1 MPREAQ
7 QPPIGLLE
15 RLQRLPGYSWD
26 ESRQFRS
33 SYGVW
38 HTFGTKHL
46 VDTTGSRHVLP
57 VRPRSVS
64 SLEQHNNGAN
74 GVAPPRDADDGR
86 TAVADK
92 GRESAMEVVARISE
106 SPDQEEKAQEEYRR
120 LAAVAD
126 PHYNCL
132 LRPLEVKR
140 LPGRDQESDPPLVV
154 CIYESPGPNDLLK
167 YVDYSTTWYR
177 DVLEVDGSDEDHDNS
192 KDEDDDDDDVR
203 RNRNE
208 PMPLSTFLDFAIGAA
223 ECIKILH
230 SQQIVHGEIRADA
243 FHFSEETGKVK
254 LIHLGAGLR
263 RYHSDLSNA
272 TWSTLANQDGV
283 TARIP
288 YMSPEQTGRTPIQP
302 DSRADIYSLGILL
315 WSALVQETPFCGR
328 TPMEIIRAVLGEE
341 LPLVSSLRPDVP
353 DLVAQVI
360 AKATA
365 KNVSERYHSVSGLR
379 HDLVELRRLLAAK
392 EPDDEDNDEGRAAT
406 AAEVENWK
414 IGSKDVS
421 PFFTLPRIMVG
432 RTQERNAIVEIL
444 DRTNQMYQ
452 AGKGLQLSSLPEGQF
467 ATFDALA
474 FPSDTPGD
482 EDGHNAMDGFSNL
495 LASTSGVRRSYPANT
510 ARMRSPADSRHG
522 SFESIESAAGASD
535 AKTADKRLST
545 PSIDSASVEG
555 SSRSSDS
562 AGRTAAHR
570 MMVPKGRC
578 ELITIEGG
586 AGLGKTRLIT
596 SVQIEARQRGFFASS
611 RFDPAAK
618 ERLRPILQL
627 FSSLFEQAFSEN
639 TIEPS
644 FLPML
649 RNHIGSAWNTLHKV
663 LGLPKFLLG
672 SGPDLPDQVSKRAT
686 AAVPSSSRHTG
697 TPSSQEF
704 LRTGS
709 STKSLPLVRTLL
721 DILRAFSRYKPLCL
735 CLDDVHFADKESL
748 ELVAQIIS
756 ARIRMVVI
764 LAYRPESACSEMT
777 NHILD
782 LCTNEGFRK
791 GRDVGITTITLSP
804 LNEDS
809 VMEYV
814 ANTLYLSVPLIW
826 PLGALI
832 QSRTGGN
839 PFYIREMLSVCYRQK
854 FVWYD
859 YQEGSWSFDLR
870 RISDHFK
877 ADDYH
882 EAVLDDFLVIR
893 LNSLP
898 PVTKSILAWASSVG
912 MTFSFQLVRRL
923 YSGDKTAPQAG
934 LPEVEMIQALQP
946 AMEAY
951 VIAPTKHHDVFSFTY
966 NRYMHIAAS
975 FHTKAKDYV
984 NFIKAQVL
992 FQYYSHDDKYRN
1004 MLASAIIE
1012 STPLI
1017 KRCVTRRQPFRKFLV
1032 DHAKAANET
1041 GYRST
1046 AIDSYACCIVLLQD
1060 NMWDD
1065 NSEDVSYDETLHI
1078 FTAAAECY
1086 LYQGQHAEANRLLQS
1101 ILSNAR
1107 SAVDKAP
1114 AWILQSRML
1123 AQQGNSTDAFQAL
1136 KACLVTLGL
1145 DIDEDPTF
1153 AKCDNQFRRM
1163 RDAITAIDSEGIA
1176 EKTPVEHPH
1185 LAAAGAVLVEA
1196 TRAAFWSDTL
1206 TFYQMTLV
1214 MVDTYLT
1221 RGTFPQAGMGLLQLA
1236 VIAISRDNAISFA
1249 SHCGDLALAL
1259 IEQWKDPH
1267 TMGRGIALYST
1278 FVGHIKHP
1286 VQSSIGQLEGALDF
1300 AIRAGDRIATILN
1313 YGFLA
1318 TAKFFASENLAELEN
1333 FCVSSCE
1340 DIPHWQSDTPGG
1352 TILMAIC
1359 QVCRAL
1365 QGKTFTHD
1373 PMGVMSCEEHSS
1385 TAYKHWLVTT
1395 IKNSDR
1401 PLMLYESME
1410 MAPLFLYG
1418 HYGRAVALGNS
1429 CLKKINAVWS
1439 ARDTR
1444 FLMFF
1449 HSLSLA
1455 GSVWVRKQ
1463 EQLESTYRAGH
1474 PQPASDVDGWSLDP
1488 ALKEDMVG
1496 MARML
1501 RYFRRRIEQWQAVSD
1516 VNYLAWSKMLG
1527 AQIAEM
1533 EGDQAAALRLYQE
1546 ALDHASTHGF
1556 IFEEA
1561 LVHHLLAGHLIR
1573 EGSSR
1578 LGTLALKEAVT
1589 LYRQMGATGVADHIL
1604 QSHDLQQRVKDA
1616 REAAT
1621 QTDAE
1626 EMAVPTRPRV
1636 TTTNTDD
1643 TSSVEEAVADRALHI
1658 LDLTSILEASQV
1670 ISSVLRV
1677 DELLRTMCKII
1688 MQSCHGVATLAAIVT
1703 NEEEKVGWA
1712 VAASG
1717 NAAGHI
1723 KVHNPPTPIRHS
1735 NLVAESIVNYCVRF
1749 REAAYL
1755 PDVLQDP
1762 RFSHVSETW
1771 VAQNP
1776 VSKAV
1781 MALPIS
1787 PGGDESGPN
1796 VVLYLEGPP
1805 NAFSYRTRVVLQLLV
1820 VQLGISYSNALTLQ
1834 EVERVSTINQ
1844 SMVEAQKQAL
1854 AEAMAAEQKANV
1866 AKAEALHHAKLAEE
1880 AAKAK
1885 SSFLA
1890 NISHELRTPLNG
1902 VIGNSELL
1910 LSSPLPEAQLE
1921 MAESIRMS
1929 ANLLLAVINDILDF
1943 SKVEANKMQ
1952 LHIVPFDVERMVMDV
1967 VRSIPT
1973 DSRNGP
1979 RSSDVHLVHDI
1990 QLQET
1995 RHVCG
2000 DPVRLRQILGN
2011 LVGNSLKFTEK
2022 GSITIGARTEHESED
2037 SVRLSFWVA
2046 DTGIGIPAALIPR
2059 LFRPFTQ
2066 ADASTARRFGGT
2078 GLGLSICKL
2087 LVELMGGTVD
2097 LKSTEHV
2104 GTTVSFSVALP
2115 KAIPG
2120 DSGRTT
2126 PTWSS
2131 DGGQG
2136 AIDQQPHL
2144 ELLDLSNIRLED
2156 LRVCIAED
2164 NLINQKITVQFLKK
2178 LGFAQIDTY
2187 NNGLEAVEGIQRQ
2200 ASRDQP
2206 YHMILMD
2213 VQMPVMD
2220 GYDATRR
2227 LRQHPMDA
2235 VRRILIIALTAS
2247 AIQGDQERCLASG
2260 MNDYLAK
2267 PVLLG
2272 ALKKKFNKYLRIV

>member
-1 MPREAQ
+1 
-7 QPPIGLLE
+7 
-15 RLQRLPGYSWD
+15 
-26 ESRQFRS
+26 
-33 SYGVW
+33 
-38 HTFGTKHL
+38 
-46 VDTTGSRHVLP
+46 
-57 VRPRSVS
+57 
-64 SLEQHNNGAN
+64 
-74 GVAPPRDADDGR
+74 
-86 TAVADK
+86 
-92 GRESAMEVVARISE
+92 
-106 SPDQEEKAQEEYRR
+106 
-120 LAAVAD
+120 
-126 PHYNCL
+126 
-132 LRPLEVKR
+132 
-140 LPGRDQESDPPLVV
+140 
-154 CIYESPGPNDLLK
+154 
-167 YVDYSTTWYR
+167 
-177 DVLEVDGSDEDHDNS
+177 
-192 KDEDDDDDDVR
+192 
-203 RNRNE
+203 
-208 PMPLSTFLDFAIGAA
+208 
-223 ECIKILH
+223 
-230 SQQIVHGEIRADA
+230 
-243 FHFSEETGKVK
+243 
-254 LIHLGAGLR
+254 
-263 RYHSDLSNA
+263 
-272 TWSTLANQDGV
+272 
-283 TARIP
+283 
-288 YMSPEQTGRTPIQP
+288 
-302 DSRADIYSLGILL
+302 
-315 WSALVQETPFCGR
+315 
-328 TPMEIIRAVLGEE
+328 
-341 LPLVSSLRPDVP
+341 
-353 DLVAQVI
+353 
-360 AKATA
+360 
-365 KNVSERYHSVSGLR
+365 
-379 HDLVELRRLLAAK
+379 
-392 EPDDEDNDEGRAAT
+392 
-406 AAEVENWK
+406 
-414 IGSKDVS
+414 
-421 PFFTLPRIMVG
+421 
-432 RTQERNAIVEIL
+432 
-444 DRTNQMYQ
+444 
-452 AGKGLQLSSLPEGQF
+452 
-467 ATFDALA
+467 
-474 FPSDTPGD
+474 
-482 EDGHNAMDGFSNL
+482 
-495 LASTSGVRRSYPANT
+495 
-510 ARMRSPADSRHG
+510 
-522 SFESIESAAGASD
+522 
-535 AKTADKRLST
+535 
-545 PSIDSASVEG
+545 
-555 SSRSSDS
+555 
-562 AGRTAAHR
+562 
-570 MMVPKGRC
+570 
-578 ELITIEGG
+578 
-586 AGLGKTRLIT
+586 
-596 SVQIEARQRGFFASS
+596 
-611 RFDPAAK
+611 
-618 ERLRPILQL
+618 
-627 FSSLFEQAFSEN
+627 
-639 TIEPS
+639 
-644 FLPML
+644 
-649 RNHIGSAWNTLHKV
+649 
-663 LGLPKFLLG
+663 
-672 SGPDLPDQVSKRAT
+672 
-686 AAVPSSSRHTG
+686 
-697 TPSSQEF
+697 
-704 LRTGS
+704 
-709 STKSLPLVRTLL
+709 
-721 DILRAFSRYKPLCL
+721 
-735 CLDDVHFADKESL
+735 
-748 ELVAQIIS
+748 
-756 ARIRMVVI
+756 
-764 LAYRPESACSEMT
+764 
-777 NHILD
+777 
-782 LCTNEGFRK
+782 
-791 GRDVGITTITLSP
+791 
-804 LNEDS
+804 
-809 VMEYV
+809 MEYV

-923 YSGDKTAPQAG
+923 LSGDKTTSEAG
-934 LPEVEMIQALQP
+934 LSEVEMIQALQP

-975 FHTKAKDYV
+975 FHAKAKDDV

-1012 STPLI
+1012 SAPVI
-1017 KRCVTRRQPFRKFLV
+1017 KRSVTRRQPFRKFLV

-1041 GYRST
+1041 GFRST

-1060 NMWDD
+1060 NMWDG
-1065 NSEDVSYDETLHI
+1065 NAEDVSYDETLHI

-1086 LYQGQHAEANRLLQS
+1086 LYQGQHAEADCLLQS
-1101 ILSNAR
+1101 ILSHAR

-1136 KACLVTLGL
+1136 QACLVTLGL
-1145 DIDEDPTF
+1145 DIDEEPTF
-1153 AKCDNQFRRM
+1153 AKCDKQFRRL
-1163 RDAITAIDSEGIA
+1163 RDTITAIESEGIA
-1176 EKTPVEHPH
+1176 EKTPVEHPN

-1286 VQSSIGQLEGALDF
+1286 VQSSIAQLEGALDY

-1318 TAKFFASENLAELEN
+1318 TAKFFASENLVELEN

-1373 PMGVMSCEEHSS
+1373 PIGVMSCEEHNS
-1385 TAYKHWLVTT
+1385 TAYKHWLVKT

-1418 HYGRAVALGNS
+1418 HYARAVALGNA

-1455 GSVWVRKQ
+1455 GSVWIRKQ
-1463 EQLESTYRAGH
+1463 ELLERSYQAGY
-1474 PQPASDVDGWSLDP
+1474 PQPASDVDAPPLDP
-1488 ALKEDMVG
+1488 SLKEDMAG
-1496 MARML
+1496 LARML

-1516 VNYLAWSKMLG
+1516 VNYLAWSKILG

-1533 EGDQAAALRLYQE
+1533 EGHQAAALRLYQE

-1561 LVHHLLAGHLIR
+1561 LANHLLAGHLIR

-1589 LYRQMGATGVADHIL
+1589 LYRRMGATGVADHIL
-1604 QSHDLQQRVKDA
+1604 QTHDLQQRVKDA

-1626 EMAVPTRPRV
+1626 EMAVQTRPRV
-1636 TTTNTDD
+1636 TTANTDD
-1643 TSSVEEAVADRALHI
+1643 TSSIEDAVADRALHI

-1703 NEEEKVGWA
+1703 NEEQKVGWA

-1723 KVHNPPTPIRHS
+1723 KVHNPPTPIRQS

-1771 VAQNP
+1771 VAENP
-1776 VSKAV
+1776 VSKSV

-1844 SMVEAQKQAL
+1844 SMVEAQKKAL

-1910 LSSPLPEAQLE
+1910 LNSPLPEAQLE

-1952 LHIVPFDVERMVMDV
+1952 LHVVPFDIERMVTEV
-1967 VRSIPT
+1967 VRSVPA
-1973 DSRNGP
+1973 DSKNGP
-1979 RSSDVHLVHDI
+1979 RSSDVHIVHDI

-2011 LVGNSLKFTEK
+2011 LLGNSMKFTEK
-2022 GSITIGARTEHESED
+2022 GTITIGARAENETED

-2087 LVELMGGTVD
+2087 LVELMGGTID

-2104 GTTVSFSVALP
+2104 GTTVSFAVTLP

-2131 DGGQG
+2131 DGSQG
-2136 AIDQQPHL
+2136 VIDQRPPL
-2144 ELLDLSNIRLED
+2144 ELLDLSNTRLAD

-2178 LGFAQIDTY
+2178 LGFTKIDTY
-2187 NNGLEAVEGIQRQ
+2187 NNGLEAVEGIQKQ
-2200 ASRDQP
+2200 ALRDQP

-2227 LRQHPMDA
+2227 LRQDPMDA

-2272 ALKKKFNKYLRIV
+2272 ALKKKFSKYLRIA

>member
-1 MPREAQ
+1 MHREAQ
-7 QPPIGLLE
+7 EPPAGLLD
-15 RLQRLPGYSWD
+15 RLQRLAGYTWD

-33 SYGVW
+33 SYGIW
-38 HTFGTKHL
+38 HIVGTKHL
-46 VDTTGSRHVLP
+46 VDTTSARHVLP
-57 VRPRSVS
+57 ARPRSVS
-64 SLEQHNNGAN
+64 SLEHLNVGAN
-74 GVAPPRDADDGR
+74 VVTPPCDTR
-86 TAVADK
+86 K
-92 GRESAMEVVARISE
+92 GRESALEVVARISE
-106 SPDQEEKAQEEYRR
+106 NPGQEEKVQEEYRR

-126 PHYNCL
+126 PRYNCL
-132 LRPLEVKR
+132 LRPLEVLR
-140 LPGRDQESDPPLVV
+140 FPSRNQEREPPLVV

-167 YVDYSTTWYR
+167 YVDCGATWYR
-177 DVLEVDGSDEDHDNS
+177 EVPKGDESDEDHDNNQ
-192 KDEDDDDDDVR
+192 DED
-203 RNRNE
+203 E
-208 PMPLSTFLDFAIGAA
+208 PMSLSTFLDFAIGAT
-223 ECIKILH
+223 ESIKILH

-243 FHFSEETGKVK
+243 FHFSEETGRVK

-263 RYHSDLSNA
+263 RYHSDLRNA
-272 TWSTLANQDGV
+272 TWSALAEQDGA
-283 TARIP
+283 TARMS

-315 WSALVQETPFCGR
+315 WSALVRETPFGGK

-353 DLVAQVI
+353 ELIARVI

-392 EPDDEDNDEGRAAT
+392 ERDEDGKDEEQAAT
-406 AAEVENWK
+406 AAELDNWK

-444 DRTNQMYQ
+444 DRTYQMYQ
-452 AGKGLQLSSLPEGQF
+452 GGRGLQLSSLPEGQF
-467 ATFDALA
+467 ATFDAFAL
-474 FPSDTPGD
+474 PGDTPGE
-482 EDGHNAMDGFSNL
+482 EDGPNPTDGFPNL
-495 LASTSGVRRSYPANT
+495 LTSTNGPASGFRRSYPANT
-510 ARMRSPADSRHG
+510 TRMRSPAGSRYG
-522 SFESIESAAGASD
+522 SFESVDSAPGASD
-535 AKTADKRLST
+535 TKTADKRLST

-618 ERLRPILQL
+618 ERLRPVLQL

-672 SGPDLPDQVSKRAT
+672 SIPDVPEQASKTHT
-686 AAVPSSSRHTG
+686 AAIPLSSRHTG
-697 TPSSQEF
+697 TLSSHEF

-735 CLDDVHFADKESL
+735 CLDDLHFADEESL
-748 ELVAQIIS
+748 ELVAQIVS
-756 ARIRMVVI
+756 ARIRMVMI
-764 LAYRPESACSEMT
+764 LAYRPENTSEMT

-782 LCTNEGFRK
+782 LCTNEAGFRK
-791 GRDVGITTITLSP
+791 GRDVGITTLTLSP

-859 YQEGSWSFDLR
+859 YQEGSWSFDLP
-870 RISDHFK
+870 RISDYFK

-882 EAVLDDFLVIR
+882 EAVLDDFLVGR

-898 PVTKSILAWASSVG
+898 PVSKSILAWASSVG

-923 YSGDKTAPQAG
+923 LSADRTASEAG
-934 LPEVEMIQALQP
+934 LPEGEMIQALQP
-946 AMEAY
+946 AVEAY

-975 FHTKAKDYV
+975 FHTRAKDHV

-1004 MLASAIIE
+1004 MLASALIE
-1012 STPLI
+1012 SAPVI
-1017 KRCVTRRQPFRKFLV
+1017 RRSVTQRQPFRKFLV

-1041 GYRST
+1041 GFRST

-1060 NMWDD
+1060 NVWDD
-1065 NSEDVSYDETLHI
+1065 NAEDVSYDETLHI
-1078 FTAAAECY
+1078 YTAAAECY

-1101 ILSNAR
+1101 ILSDAR

-1145 DIDEDPTF
+1145 NVDEDPTF
-1153 AKCDNQFRRM
+1153 AKCDHQFRRL
-1163 RDAITAIDSEGIA
+1163 RDAISAIESEGIA
-1176 EKTPVEHPH
+1176 EETPVEQPN

-1278 FVGHIKHP
+1278 FVGHVKHP

-1318 TAKFFASENLAELEN
+1318 TAKFFASENLAELES

-1340 DIPHWQSDTPGG
+1340 DIPCWQSDTPGG

-1373 PMGVMSCEEHSS
+1373 PMGVMSCEEHNS
-1385 TAYKHWLVTT
+1385 TAYKHWLVKT

-1418 HYGRAVALGNS
+1418 HYARAVALGNS

-1455 GSVWVRKQ
+1455 GSVWARKQ
-1463 EQLESTYRAGH
+1463 EQLDR
-1474 PQPASDVDGWSLDP
+1474 ASDDP
-1488 ALKEDMVG
+1488 ALKEDIIG
-1496 MARML
+1496 LARML

-1533 EGDQAAALRLYQE
+1533 EGHQAAALCLYQD

-1556 IFEEA
+1556 LFEEA
-1561 LVHHLLAGHLIR
+1561 LAHHLLAGHLIR
-1573 EGSSR
+1573 EGSLR
-1578 LGTLALKEAVT
+1578 LGTLALKEAAT
-1589 LYRQMGATGVADHIL
+1589 LYRRMGATGVAEHIL
-1604 QSHDLQQRVKDA
+1604 QSRNVEPKARDA

-1626 EMAVPTRPRV
+1626 EMSVPTRPQV
-1636 TTTNTDD
+1636 TATSTDD
-1643 TSSVEEAVADRALHI
+1643 TSSIEDAVADRALHI

-1688 MQSCHGVATLAAIVT
+1688 MQSCHGVATLAAIIT
-1703 NEEEKVGWA
+1703 NEEQNVGWA

-1735 NLVAESIVNYCVRF
+1735 NLVAESVVNYCVRF

-1755 PDVLQDP
+1755 PDVLRDP

-1776 VSKAV
+1776 VSKCV

-1844 SMVEAQKQAL
+1844 SMVEAQKKAL
-1854 AEAMAAEQKANV
+1854 AEAMAAEQEANI

-1910 LSSPLPEAQLE
+1910 LGSPLPEAQLE

-1952 LHIVPFDVERMVMDV
+1952 LHIVPFDVERMVLEV

-1973 DSRNGP
+1973 DSTNGP
-1979 RSSDVHLVHDI
+1979 KSSHVHIMHDI

-1995 RHVCG
+1995 RYVHG

-2022 GSITIGARTEHESED
+2022 GSITIGARAENETED

-2059 LFRPFTQ
+2059 LFKPFTQ

-2104 GTTVSFSVALP
+2104 GTTVSFAITLP
-2115 KAIPG
+2115 KANPG

-2126 PTWSS
+2126 PTRSS
-2131 DGGQG
+2131 DGAQG
-2136 AIDQQPHL
+2136 GIDQPL
-2144 ELLDLSNIRLED
+2144 PPELMDLSNIHLHD

-2178 LGFAQIDTY
+2178 LGFTRIDTY

-2200 ASRDQP
+2200 ATQDRP

-2227 LRQHPMDA
+2227 LRQDPVDA
-2235 VRRILIIALTAS
+2235 VRQILIIALTAS

-2267 PVLLG
+2267 PVLLQ
-2272 ALKKKFNKYLRIV
+2272 ALKKKFSKYLRM

>member
-1 MPREAQ
+1 MHREAQ
-7 QPPIGLLE
+7 QPPTGLLD
-15 RLQRLPGYSWD
+15 RLRRLAGYTWD
-26 ESRQFRS
+26 ESRQFCS

-46 VDTTGSRHVLP
+46 VDTNRSRQVLP
-57 VRPRSVS
+57 VRPRSAS
-64 SLEQHNNGAN
+64 SLEQRNDGAN
-74 GVAPPRDADDGR
+74 AVAPPREARDDGGI
-86 TAVADK
+86 AADK
-92 GRESAMEVVARISE
+92 GRESEIEVVARISE
-106 SPDQEEKAQEEYRR
+106 SPGQEEKAQEEYRR

-126 PHYNCL
+126 PQYNCL
-132 LRPLEVKR
+132 LRPLEVER
-140 LPGRDQESDPPLVV
+140 LPSRDQEPPLVA

-167 YVDYSTTWYR
+167 YVDCGLTWYR
-177 DVLEVDGSDEDHDNS
+177 EAPKVDDSDGDHDNS
-192 KDEDDDDDDVR
+192 SDEDDNDASSPR
-203 RNRNE
+203 RSWDE

-223 ECIKILH
+223 ECIKLLH

-263 RYHSDLSNA
+263 RYRSDLRNA
-272 TWSTLANQDGV
+272 TWSALANQDGA
-283 TARIP
+283 TARIS

-315 WSALVQETPFCGR
+315 WSALVQEAPFCGR

-353 DLVAQVI
+353 DLIARVI

-379 HDLVELRRLLAAK
+379 HDLVELRRLLAAR
-392 EPDDEDNDEGRAAT
+392 EPDDEDNNEEGAAT
-406 AAEVENWK
+406 ATEVENWK

-444 DRTNQMYQ
+444 DRTYHMYQ
-452 AGKGLQLSSLPEGQF
+452 SGKGLQLSSLPEGQF

-474 FPSDTPGD
+474 FPGDTPGE
-482 EDGHNAMDGFSNL
+482 EDGHNAMDGFSSL
-495 LASTSGVRRSYPANT
+495 LASTNGVRRSYPANT
-510 ARMRSPADSRHG
+510 ARMRSPADSRYG
-522 SFESIESAAGASD
+522 SFESIESAAGSSD
-535 AKTADKRLST
+535 TKTADKRLST
-545 PSIDSASVEG
+545 QSIDSASVDG

-618 ERLRPILQL
+618 ERLRPVLQL

-672 SGPDLPDQVSKRAT
+672 SGPDLPDQASKRAT
-686 AAVPSSSRHTG
+686 VTSPTSSRHTG

-735 CLDDVHFADKESL
+735 CLDDVHFADEESL

-764 LAYRPESACSEMT
+764 LAYRPESASSEMT
-777 NHILD
+777 THILD

-791 GRDVGITTITLSP
+791 ARDVGVTTITLSP

-923 YSGDKTAPQAG
+923 LSGDKTTSEAG

-975 FHTKAKDYV
+975 FHAKAKDDV

-1012 STPLI
+1012 SAPVI
-1017 KRCVTRRQPFRKFLV
+1017 KRSVTRRQPFRKFLV

-1041 GYRST
+1041 GFRST

-1065 NSEDVSYDETLHI
+1065 NAEDVSYDETLHI

-1086 LYQGQHAEANRLLQS
+1086 LYQGQHAEADCLLQS
-1101 ILSNAR
+1101 ILSHAR
-1107 SAVDKAP
+1107 SVVDKAP

-1136 KACLVTLGL
+1136 QACLVTLGL
-1145 DIDEDPTF
+1145 DIDEEPTF
-1153 AKCDNQFRRM
+1153 AKCDKQFRRL
-1163 RDAITAIDSEGIA
+1163 RDTITAIESEGIA
-1176 EKTPVEHPH
+1176 EKTPVEHPN

-1286 VQSSIGQLEGALDF
+1286 VQSSIAQLEGALDF

-1318 TAKFFASENLAELEN
+1318 TAKFFASENLVELEN

-1373 PMGVMSCEEHSS
+1373 PIGVMSCEEHNA
-1385 TAYKHWLVTT
+1385 TAYKHWLVKT

-1418 HYGRAVALGNS
+1418 HYARAVALGNA

-1455 GSVWVRKQ
+1455 GSVWIRKQ
-1463 EQLESTYRAGH
+1463 ELLERSYQAGY
-1474 PQPASDVDGWSLDP
+1474 PQPASDVDAPPLDP
-1488 ALKEDMVG
+1488 SLKEDMVG
-1496 MARML
+1496 LARML
-1501 RYFRRRIEQWQAVSD
+1501 RYFRRRIEQWQTVSD
-1516 VNYLAWSKMLG
+1516 VNYLAWSKILG

-1533 EGDQAAALRLYQE
+1533 EGHQAAALRLYQE

-1561 LVHHLLAGHLIR
+1561 LANHLLAGHLIR

-1589 LYRQMGATGVADHIL
+1589 LYRRMGATGVADHIL
-1604 QSHDLQQRVKDA
+1604 QTHDLQQRVKDA

-1626 EMAVPTRPRV
+1626 ELAVQTRPRV
-1636 TTTNTDD
+1636 TTANTDD
-1643 TSSVEEAVADRALHI
+1643 TSSIEDAVADRALHI

-1703 NEEEKVGWA
+1703 KEEQKVGWA

-1723 KVHNPPTPIRHS
+1723 KVHNPPTPIRQS

-1771 VAQNP
+1771 VAENP
-1776 VSKAV
+1776 VSKSV

-1844 SMVEAQKQAL
+1844 SMVEAQKKAL

-1910 LSSPLPEAQLE
+1910 LNSPLPEAQLE

-1952 LHIVPFDVERMVMDV
+1952 LHVVPFDIERMVTEV
-1967 VRSIPT
+1967 VRSVPA
-1973 DSRNGP
+1973 DSKNGP
-1979 RSSDVHLVHDI
+1979 RSSDVHIVHDI

-2011 LVGNSLKFTEK
+2011 LLGNSMKFTEK
-2022 GSITIGARTEHESED
+2022 GTITIGARAENETED

-2087 LVELMGGTVD
+2087 LVELMGGTID

-2104 GTTVSFSVALP
+2104 GTTVSFAVTLP

-2131 DGGQG
+2131 DGSQG
-2136 AIDQQPHL
+2136 VIDQRPPL
-2144 ELLDLSNIRLED
+2144 ELLDLSNTRLAD

-2178 LGFAQIDTY
+2178 LGFTQIDTY
-2187 NNGLEAVEGIQRQ
+2187 NNGLEAVEGIQKQ
-2200 ASRDQP
+2200 ALRDQP

-2227 LRQHPMDA
+2227 LRQDPMDA

-2272 ALKKKFNKYLRIV
+2272 ALKKKFSKYLRIA

>member
-1 MPREAQ
+1 MHREAQ
-7 QPPIGLLE
+7 QPPTGLLD
-15 RLQRLPGYSWD
+15 RLRRLAGYTWD
-26 ESRQFRS
+26 ESTQFRS

-46 VDTTGSRHVLP
+46 VDTNRSRQVLP
-57 VRPRSVS
+57 VRPRSAS
-64 SLEQHNNGAN
+64 SLEQRNDEAN
-74 GVAPPRDADDGR
+74 AVAPPRDARDDGGI
-86 TAVADK
+86 AADK
-92 GRESAMEVVARISE
+92 GWESGIEVVARISE
-106 SPDQEEKAQEEYRR
+106 SPGQEEKVQEEYRS
-120 LAAVAD
+120 LGAVAD
-126 PHYNCL
+126 SQYTCL

-140 LPGRDQESDPPLVV
+140 LPSGDQEREPPLVV

-167 YVDYSTTWYR
+167 YVDCGLTWYR
-177 DVLEVDGSDEDHDNS
+177 KAPKVDGSDEDHDNNP
-192 KDEDDDDDDVR
+192 DEDGNDATSLR
-203 RNRNE
+203 RSRDE

-254 LIHLGAGLR
+254 LIHLGAGRR
-263 RYHSDLSNA
+263 RYHSDLRNA
-272 TWSTLANQDGV
+272 TWSALANQDGA
-283 TARIP
+283 TARIS

-315 WSALVQETPFCGR
+315 WSTLVQEAPFCGR

-353 DLVAQVI
+353 DLIARVI

-392 EPDDEDNDEGRAAT
+392 EPDDEDDDEGAAAT
-406 AAEVENWK
+406 AAELENWK

-432 RTQERNAIVEIL
+432 RTHERNTIVEIL
-444 DRTNQMYQ
+444 DRTYQLYQ
-452 AGKGLQLSSLPEGQF
+452 AGKGLQLSALPEGQF

-474 FPSDTPGD
+474 FPGDTPGE
-482 EDGHNAMDGFSNL
+482 EDGHNAMEGFSSL
-495 LASTSGVRRSYPANT
+495 LTSTNGVRRSYPANT
-510 ARMRSPADSRHG
+510 ARMRSPADSRYG
-522 SFESIESAAGASD
+522 SFESIESVAGSSD
-535 AKTADKRLST
+535 TRTADKRLST

-618 ERLRPILQL
+618 ERLRPVLQL

-663 LGLPKFLLG
+663 LGLPKFLLE
-672 SGPDLPDQVSKRAT
+672 SGPDLPDQASKRAT
-686 AAVPSSSRHTG
+686 ATK
-697 TPSSQEF
+697 F

-735 CLDDVHFADKESL
+735 CLDDVHFADEESL

-764 LAYRPESACSEMT
+764 LAYRPESATSEMT

-782 LCTNEGFRK
+782 LCTNEAGFRK
-791 GRDVGITTITLSP
+791 ARDVGVTTITLSP

-882 EAVLDDFLVIR
+882 EAVLDDFLVVR

-923 YSGDKTAPQAG
+923 LSGDKTTSEAG
-934 LPEVEMIQALQP
+934 LPEVEMIHALQP

-975 FHTKAKDYV
+975 FHTKAKDHV

-1012 STPLI
+1012 SAPVI
-1017 KRCVTRRQPFRKFLV
+1017 KRSMTRRQPFRKFLV

-1041 GYRST
+1041 GFRST
-1046 AIDSYACCIVLLQD
+1046 AVDSYACCIVLLQD

-1065 NSEDVSYDETLHI
+1065 SAVDVSYDETLHI

-1086 LYQGQHAEANRLLQS
+1086 LYQGQHAEADCLLQS
-1101 ILSNAR
+1101 ILSHAR
-1107 SAVDKAP
+1107 NAVDKAP

-1145 DIDEDPTF
+1145 DIDEEPTF
-1153 AKCDNQFRRM
+1153 AKCDNQFRRL
-1163 RDAITAIDSEGIA
+1163 RDTITAIESEGIA
-1176 EKTPVEHPH
+1176 EKTPVEHPN
-1185 LAAAGAVLVEA
+1185 LAAAGVVLVEA

-1286 VQSSIGQLEGALDF
+1286 VQSSIAQLEGALDF

-1373 PMGVMSCEEHSS
+1373 PIGVMSCEEHNS
-1385 TAYKHWLVTT
+1385 TAYKHWLVKT

-1418 HYGRAVALGNS
+1418 HYARAVALGNA

-1455 GSVWVRKQ
+1455 GLVWVRKQ
-1463 EQLESTYRAGH
+1463 EQLERSYQAGN
-1474 PQPASDVDGWSLDP
+1474 PQPASDVDGLPLDP
-1488 ALKEDMVG
+1488 SLKEDMVSL
-1496 MARML
+1496 ARML
-1501 RYFRRRIEQWQAVSD
+1501 RYFRRRIEQWQTVSD
-1516 VNYLAWSKMLG
+1516 VNYLAWSKILG

-1533 EGDQAAALRLYQE
+1533 EGHQAAALRLYQE

-1561 LVHHLLAGHLIR
+1561 LAHHLLAGHLIR

-1578 LGTLALKEAVT
+1578 LGTLALNEAVT
-1589 LYRQMGATGVADHIL
+1589 IYRRMGATGVADHIL
-1604 QSHDLQQRVKDA
+1604 QTHDLQQRVKDA

-1626 EMAVPTRPRV
+1626 EMTVQTRPQV
-1636 TTTNTDD
+1636 TTANTDD
-1643 TSSVEEAVADRALHI
+1643 TSSTEDAVADRALHI

-1677 DELLRTMCKII
+1677 DELLRTMCRII

-1703 NEEEKVGWA
+1703 NEEQKVGWA

-1723 KVHNPPTPIRHS
+1723 KVHNPPTPIRQS

-1762 RFSHVSETW
+1762 RFSHVSEAW

-1776 VSKAV
+1776 VSKSV

-1820 VQLGISYSNALTLQ
+1820 VQLGISYSNALILQ

-1844 SMVEAQKQAL
+1844 SMVEAQKKAL

-1910 LSSPLPEAQLE
+1910 LNSPLPEAQLE

-1952 LHIVPFDVERMVMDV
+1952 LHIVPFDVERMVMEV
-1967 VRSIPT
+1967 VRSVPT
-1973 DSRNGP
+1973 DSTNGP
-1979 RSSDVHLVHDI
+1979 RSSNVHIVHDI

-2011 LVGNSLKFTEK
+2011 LLGNSLKFTER
-2022 GSITIGARTEHESED
+2022 GTITVGARAENETQD

-2087 LVELMGGTVD
+2087 LVELMGGTID

-2104 GTTVSFSVALP
+2104 GTTVSFAVTLP
-2115 KAIPG
+2115 KAVPE

-2126 PTWSS
+2126 PTRSS
-2131 DGGQG
+2131 DGSQG
-2136 AIDQQPHL
+2136 VIDQGPPL
-2144 ELLDLSNIRLED
+2144 ELLDLSNLRLAD

-2178 LGFAQIDTY
+2178 LGFTQIDTY
-2187 NNGLEAVEGIQRQ
+2187 NNGLEAVEGIQKQ
-2200 ASRDQP
+2200 ALRDQP

-2227 LRQHPMDA
+2227 LRQDPMDA

-2272 ALKKKFNKYLRIV
+2272 ALKKKFSKYLRIG

>member
-1 MPREAQ
+1 MKVAFP
-7 QPPIGLLE
+7 
-15 RLQRLPGYSWD
+15 
-26 ESRQFRS
+26 
-33 SYGVW
+33 
-38 HTFGTKHL
+38 TF
-46 VDTTGSRHVLP
+46 V
-57 VRPRSVS
+57 
-64 SLEQHNNGAN
+64 
-74 GVAPPRDADDGR
+74 
-86 TAVADK
+86 
-92 GRESAMEVVARISE
+92 
-106 SPDQEEKAQEEYRR
+106 
-120 LAAVAD
+120 
-126 PHYNCL
+126 
-132 LRPLEVKR
+132 
-140 LPGRDQESDPPLVV
+140 
-154 CIYESPGPNDLLK
+154 
-167 YVDYSTTWYR
+167 
-177 DVLEVDGSDEDHDNS
+177 
-192 KDEDDDDDDVR
+192 
-203 RNRNE
+203 
-208 PMPLSTFLDFAIGAA
+208 
-223 ECIKILH
+223 
-230 SQQIVHGEIRADA
+230 
-243 FHFSEETGKVK
+243 
-254 LIHLGAGLR
+254 
-263 RYHSDLSNA
+263 
-272 TWSTLANQDGV
+272 
-283 TARIP
+283 
-288 YMSPEQTGRTPIQP
+288 
-302 DSRADIYSLGILL
+302 
-315 WSALVQETPFCGR
+315 
-328 TPMEIIRAVLGEE
+328 
-341 LPLVSSLRPDVP
+341 
-353 DLVAQVI
+353 
-360 AKATA
+360 
-365 KNVSERYHSVSGLR
+365 
-379 HDLVELRRLLAAK
+379 
-392 EPDDEDNDEGRAAT
+392 
-406 AAEVENWK
+406 
-414 IGSKDVS
+414 
-421 PFFTLPRIMVG
+421 
-432 RTQERNAIVEIL
+432 
-444 DRTNQMYQ
+444 
-452 AGKGLQLSSLPEGQF
+452 LSSF
-467 ATFDALA
+467 KFVAT
-474 FPSDTPGD
+474 
-482 EDGHNAMDGFSNL
+482 
-495 LASTSGVRRSYPANT
+495 
-510 ARMRSPADSRHG
+510 
-522 SFESIESAAGASD
+522 
-535 AKTADKRLST
+535 
-545 PSIDSASVEG
+545 
-555 SSRSSDS
+555 
-562 AGRTAAHR
+562 
-570 MMVPKGRC
+570 
-578 ELITIEGG
+578 
-586 AGLGKTRLIT
+586 
-596 SVQIEARQRGFFASS
+596 
-611 RFDPAAK
+611 
-618 ERLRPILQL
+618 RPIL
-627 FSSLFEQAFSEN
+627 
-639 TIEPS
+639 IK
-644 FLPML
+644 
-649 RNHIGSAWNTLHKV
+649 SA
-663 LGLPKFLLG
+663 
-672 SGPDLPDQVSKRAT
+672 
-686 AAVPSSSRHTG
+686 
-697 TPSSQEF
+697 
-704 LRTGS
+704 
-709 STKSLPLVRTLL
+709 
-721 DILRAFSRYKPLCL
+721 
-735 CLDDVHFADKESL
+735 
-748 ELVAQIIS
+748 
-756 ARIRMVVI
+756 
-764 LAYRPESACSEMT
+764 
-777 NHILD
+777 
-782 LCTNEGFRK
+782 GFRK
-791 GRDVGITTITLSP
+791 GRDVGVTTITLSP

-898 PVTKSILAWASSVG
+898 PVSKSILAWASSVG

-923 YSGDKTAPQAG
+923 LSGDTTAPEAN
-934 LPEVEMIQALQP
+934 LPEEEMIQALQP

-951 VIAPTKHHDVFSFTY
+951 VVAPTKHHDVFSFTY

-975 FHTKAKDYV
+975 FHTKAKDHV

-1004 MLASAIIE
+1004 MLATAIIE
-1012 STPLI
+1012 SAPVI
-1017 KRCVTRRQPFRKFLV
+1017 KRSVTTRQPFRKFLV

-1041 GYRST
+1041 GFRST

-1060 NMWDD
+1060 NVWDD
-1065 NSEDVSYDETLHI
+1065 NAEDVSYDETLHI

-1136 KACLVTLGL
+1136 RACLVTLGL

-1153 AKCDNQFRRM
+1153 AKCDSQYRRL
-1163 RDAITAIDSEGIA
+1163 RDAITAIESEGIA
-1176 EKTPVEHPH
+1176 EKTPVEHPNS
-1185 LAAAGAVLVEA
+1185 AAAGAVLVEA

-1267 TMGRGIALYST
+1267 TMGRGIALYSS

-1286 VQSSIGQLEGALDF
+1286 VQASIGQLEGALDF

-1318 TAKFFASENLAELEN
+1318 TAKFFSSENLVELEN
-1333 FCVSSCE
+1333 FCISSCE
-1340 DIPHWQSDTPGG
+1340 DIPAWQSDTPGG

-1359 QVCRAL
+1359 QVSRAL

-1373 PMGVMSCEEHSS
+1373 PMRVMSCEQHDS
-1385 TAYKHWLVTT
+1385 TAYKHWLVKT

-1401 PLMLYESME
+1401 PLILYESME

-1418 HYGRAVALGNS
+1418 HYERAVALGNS

-1444 FLMFF
+1444 FLKFF

-1455 GSVWVRKQ
+1455 GSIWVRKQ
-1463 EQLESTYRAGH
+1463 EQLDSTYRAGY
-1474 PQPASDVDGWSLDP
+1474 PEAASNVDGQSLDP
-1488 ALKEDMVG
+1488 GLKEDMVG
-1496 MARML
+1496 IARML
-1501 RYFRRRIEQWQAVSD
+1501 RYFRRRIEQWQTVSD

-1533 EGDQAAALRLYQE
+1533 EGQPAAALRLYQE

-1561 LVHHLLAGHLIR
+1561 LAHHLLAGHLMR

-1589 LYRQMGATGVADHIL
+1589 LYRRMGATGVAEHIL
-1604 QSHDLQQRVKDA
+1604 QSHDLQQRAKDV

-1621 QTDAE
+1621 QTDPE
-1626 EMAVPTRPRV
+1626 EVTVPTRPRV
-1636 TTTNTDD
+1636 TATPTDD
-1643 TSSVEEAVADRALHI
+1643 TSSIDDAVADRALHI

-1703 NEEEKVGWA
+1703 NEEQNVGWA

-1723 KVHNPPTPIRHS
+1723 RVHNPPTPVRHS

-1771 VAQNP
+1771 IAQNP
-1776 VSKAV
+1776 VSKSV

-1787 PGGDESGPN
+1787 PGGDDSGPN

-1844 SMVEAQKQAL
+1844 SMVEAQKKAL

-1910 LSSPLPEAQLE
+1910 LSSQLPEAQLE

-1952 LHIVPFDVERMVMDV
+1952 LHIVPFDVERMVMEV
-1967 VRSIPT
+1967 VRSIPC
-1973 DSRNGP
+1973 DSKNSP
-1979 RSSDVHLVHDI
+1979 RSSQVNIVHDI

-1995 RHVCG
+1995 RYVCG

-2022 GSITIGARTEHESED
+2022 GTITVGARAENETED

-2046 DTGIGIPAALIPR
+2046 DTGIGIPDALIPR

-2097 LKSTEHV
+2097 LQSTEHV
-2104 GTTVSFSVALP
+2104 GTTVSFSVTLP
-2115 KAIPG
+2115 KASPG

-2126 PTWSS
+2126 PTRSS
-2131 DGGQG
+2131 DGSQA
-2136 AIDQQPHL
+2136 AIDQQLPL
-2144 ELLDLSNIRLED
+2144 ELLDLSKIRLHD

-2178 LGFAQIDTY
+2178 LGFTQIDTY
-2187 NNGLEAVEGIQRQ
+2187 NNGLEAVEGIQKQ
-2200 ASRDQP
+2200 ASRHQP

-2227 LRQHPMDA
+2227 LREDPEDA

-2272 ALKKKFNKYLRIV
+2272 ALKKKFSKYLRMA

>member
-1 MPREAQ
+1 MQREAQ
-7 QPPIGLLE
+7 EPPTGLLD
-15 RLQRLPGYSWD
+15 RLQRLPGYTWD
-26 ESRQFRS
+26 GSRQFRS

-38 HTFGTKHL
+38 HTFGTKHF
-46 VDTTGSRHVLP
+46 VDTTRSRHVLP
-57 VRPRSVS
+57 VRPRSAS
-64 SLEQHNNGAN
+64 SLEHPDVGARA
-74 GVAPPRDADDGR
+74 VAPPRDAADDSHIEVSGE
-86 TAVADK
+86 D
-92 GRESAMEVVARISE
+92 RESAMEVVARISE
-106 SPDQEEKAQEEYRR
+106 SPSQEEKAQEEYRR

-132 LRPLEVKR
+132 LRPLEAKL
-140 LPGRDQESDPPLVV
+140 LPSRNHERESPLVA
-154 CIYESPGPNDLLK
+154 CIYESPGPNDLMK
-167 YVDYSTTWYR
+167 YVDGGATWYC
-177 DVLEVDGSDEDHDNS
+177 EVPELDGNDEDLDIN
-192 KDEDDDDDDVR
+192 KDEDDDDAVSLK
-203 RNRNE
+203 RNRDE
-208 PMPLSTFLDFAIGAA
+208 PMPQSTFLDFAIGAA

-243 FHFSEETGKVK
+243 FHFSEETGRVK

-263 RYHSDLSNA
+263 RYHSDLTNA
-272 TWSTLANQDGV
+272 TWSAVANQDGA
-283 TARIP
+283 TSRIS

-315 WSALVQETPFCGR
+315 WSALVQEAPFCGR

-353 DLVAQVI
+353 DLIARVI

-365 KNVSERYHSVSGLR
+365 KNVSERYHSVSGLQ
-379 HDLVELRRLLAAK
+379 HDLVELRRLLAA
-392 EPDDEDNDEGRAAT
+392 EDPDDEDNDEGEAAT
-406 AAEVENWK
+406 AAEIDNWT

-444 DRTNQMYQ
+444 DRTYQMYQ
-452 AGKGLQLSSLPEGQF
+452 GKGLQLSSLPEGQF

-474 FPSDTPGD
+474 LPGDTPGE
-482 EDGHNAMDGFSNL
+482 EDGHNATDGFFNL
-495 LASTSGVRRSYPANT
+495 LAATASGVRRSYPANT
-510 ARMRSPADSRHG
+510 ARMRSPGDSRYG
-522 SFESIESAAGASD
+522 SFESIESAPGASD

-545 PSIDSASVEG
+545 PSIDTASVEG

-562 AGRTAAHR
+562 AGRTGAHR

-618 ERLRPILQL
+618 ERLRPVLQL

-672 SGPDLPDQVSKRAT
+672 SGTDLPDQASKRHTPAI
-686 AAVPSSSRHTG
+686 PSSTRHTG

-735 CLDDVHFADKESL
+735 CLDDVHFADEESL

-764 LAYRPESACSEMT
+764 LAYRPENASSEMT
-777 NHILD
+777 SHILD
-782 LCTNEGFRK
+782 LCANEAGFRK
-791 GRDVGITTITLSP
+791 GRDVGVTTITLST

-809 VMEYV
+809 VMDYV
-814 ANTLYLSVPLIW
+814 ANTLYLSVPLII
-826 PLGALI
+826 PLRAL
-832 QSRTGGN
+832 R
-839 PFYIREMLSVCYRQK
+839 
-854 FVWYD
+854 
-859 YQEGSWSFDLR
+859 
-870 RISDHFK
+870 
-877 ADDYH
+877 
-882 EAVLDDFLVIR
+882 
-893 LNSLP
+893 
-898 PVTKSILAWASSVG
+898 ASSCTG
-912 MTFSFQLVRRL
+912 
-923 YSGDKTAPQAG
+923 
-934 LPEVEMIQALQP
+934 
-946 AMEAY
+946 
-951 VIAPTKHHDVFSFTY
+951 
-966 NRYMHIAAS
+966 
-975 FHTKAKDYV
+975 
-984 NFIKAQVL
+984 
-992 FQYYSHDDKYRN
+992 
-1004 MLASAIIE
+1004 
-1012 STPLI
+1012 
-1017 KRCVTRRQPFRKFLV
+1017 KFLP
-1032 DHAKAANET
+1032 
-1041 GYRST
+1041 
-1046 AIDSYACCIVLLQD
+1046 Q
-1060 NMWDD
+1060 
-1065 NSEDVSYDETLHI
+1065 EDQCS
-1078 FTAAAECY
+1078 
-1086 LYQGQHAEANRLLQS
+1086 
-1101 ILSNAR
+1101 
-1107 SAVDKAP
+1107 
-1114 AWILQSRML
+1114 
-1123 AQQGNSTDAFQAL
+1123 
-1136 KACLVTLGL
+1136 
-1145 DIDEDPTF
+1145 
-1153 AKCDNQFRRM
+1153 
-1163 RDAITAIDSEGIA
+1163 
-1176 EKTPVEHPH
+1176 
-1185 LAAAGAVLVEA
+1185 
-1196 TRAAFWSDTL
+1196 
-1206 TFYQMTLV
+1206 
-1214 MVDTYLT
+1214 
-1221 RGTFPQAGMGLLQLA
+1221 
-1236 VIAISRDNAISFA
+1236 
-1249 SHCGDLALAL
+1249 
-1259 IEQWKDPH
+1259 
-1267 TMGRGIALYST
+1267 
-1278 FVGHIKHP
+1278 
-1286 VQSSIGQLEGALDF
+1286 
-1300 AIRAGDRIATILN
+1300 
-1313 YGFLA
+1313 
-1318 TAKFFASENLAELEN
+1318 
-1333 FCVSSCE
+1333 
-1340 DIPHWQSDTPGG
+1340 
-1352 TILMAIC
+1352 
-1359 QVCRAL
+1359 
-1365 QGKTFTHD
+1365 
-1373 PMGVMSCEEHSS
+1373 
-1385 TAYKHWLVTT
+1385 
-1395 IKNSDR
+1395 
-1401 PLMLYESME
+1401 
-1410 MAPLFLYG
+1410 
-1418 HYGRAVALGNS
+1418 
-1429 CLKKINAVWS
+1429 
-1439 ARDTR
+1439 
-1444 FLMFF
+1444 
-1449 HSLSLA
+1449 

-1463 EQLESTYRAGH
+1463 EQHDSTYRAGY
-1474 PQPASDVDGWSLDP
+1474 PQAASDVDGQSLDP

-1496 MARML
+1496 IARML
-1501 RYFRRRIEQWQAVSD
+1501 RYFKRRIEQWQTVSD

-1533 EGDQAAALRLYQE
+1533 EGHQAAALRLYQE
-1546 ALDHASTHGF
+1546 ALDHASTHAF
-1556 IFEEA
+1556 TFEEA

-1573 EGSSR
+1573 EGSYR

-1589 LYRQMGATGVADHIL
+1589 LYRQMGGTGVAEHIL
-1604 QSHDLQQRVKDA
+1604 QSHDLEQRVKDV

-1621 QTDAE
+1621 QTDVE
-1626 EMAVPTRPRV
+1626 EATVPTRPRV
-1636 TTTNTDD
+1636 TATPTDD
-1643 TSSVEEAVADRALHI
+1643 TSSIDDAVADRALHI

-1703 NEEEKVGWA
+1703 NEEQNVGWA

-1723 KVHNPPTPIRHS
+1723 RVHNPPTPVRHS

-1776 VSKAV
+1776 VSKSV

-1787 PGGDESGPN
+1787 PGGDDSGPN

-1952 LHIVPFDVERMVMDV
+1952 LHIVPFDVERMVMEV

-1973 DSRNGP
+1973 DSKNGRRP
-1979 RSSDVHLVHDI
+1979 SQVNIVHDI

-1995 RHVCG
+1995 RYVCG

-2022 GSITIGARTEHESED
+2022 GSITVGARAENETED

-2046 DTGIGIPAALIPR
+2046 DTGIGIPDVLIPR

-2104 GTTVSFSVALP
+2104 GTTVSFALTLF
-2115 KAIPG
+2115 KATPG

-2126 PTWSS
+2126 PTRSS
-2131 DGGQG
+2131 DGSQA
-2136 AIDQQPHL
+2136 AIDQQLPL
-2144 ELLDLSNIRLED
+2144 ELLDLSNIRLHD

-2178 LGFAQIDTY
+2178 LGFTQIDTY
-2187 NNGLEAVEGIQRQ
+2187 NNGLEAVEGIQEQ

-2227 LRQHPMDA
+2227 LRQDSEDA

-2272 ALKKKFNKYLRIV
+2272 ALKKKFTMADTPRRQIVLCFDGTGNTFRADGTETNILKICRMLERTDEQSGIGTEITPGSLAAMTLKKSSRLGKSKTLSQALGKSFDQHVLGGYRFLMRHYRSGAEIYIFGFSRGAYTALFLADMLDHTGLLGPDNEEMIPFIWDAFSTWKLTRYQPDQRSEAMKFLHHCRNTLCRPVVRARFLGLFDAVNSIADFEIFNDMHPSARITRHAVSIDERRSKFQPVLLRPREMNKPRAPRHVRSTNDAPLAESPEALNSADVPAAADENNVDADEDEDDDMICDIEEIWFPGGHSDIGGGHQRAPTEKTYQLSHAPLVWMVQEASRCGLRFQPHMLRSEGCVPDEESPDQFYKDLDESITHGQLHDKLQSGPGMSSISVLAWRTMEYLPIRRADRQRDGSWKPIHWPLHRGEFRALGPNDVIHVSAFRRMESNPEYRPVRLIAGASKGVKKTPAAYGRGEFVLHEHEGDPVRQTYISKSVMVPDRTE